1 LRRGRQTRFNSR
13 RPSRITESFP
23 GYRSGA
29 TVQMR
34 LQFPTVRIAGQTPR
48 KLYRSIWI
56 SDFHLGTTVCQA
68 KPLLDFLSQHQSEK
82 LYLVGDIVDGWNA
95 GPSWCFDLAQKAVA
109 EEIRAWRERGTDVE
123 FLPGNH
129 DEASL
134 ELVETMLGL
143 IPKREKLIHRTVDGR
158 RMLVVHGHQF
168 DTAMNSGT
176 WLKGKQAYL
185 IALRIHQWYGSAW
198 TKRSERSQSLS
209 AYLRH
214 RVKQLIEYLTGFDD
228 RAVFEAV
235 REHHADGLICGHVHR
250 AEQRLI
256 GPIWY
261 INEGDWVQNCT
272 ALVEDYAGALRLLR
286 WGAPSSCL
294 AHK

>member
-1 LRRGRQTRFNSR
+1 MRRERRARFNHR

-23 GYRSGA
+23 GCRSA
-29 TVQMR
+29 AAVQMQLR
-34 LQFPTVRIAGQTPR
+34 FPTGMRAGQTVR
-48 KLYRSIWI
+48 NLYRSIWI
-56 SDFHLGTTVCQA
+56 SDFHLGTAVCQA
-68 KPLLDFLSQHQSEK
+68 ETLLDFLRRHQSEK
-82 LYLVGDIVDGWNA
+82 LYLVGDIVDGWN
-95 GPSWCFDLAQKAVA
+95 PDSSWCCDLAQKAVA

-129 DEASL
+129 DESSAD
-134 ELVETMLGL
+134 LVETVLGL
-143 IPKREKLIHRTVDGR
+143 LPKQEKLIHRTADGR

-168 DTAMNSGT
+168 DSALNSGT
-176 WLKGKQAYL
+176 WLKGKQAYV
-185 IALRIHQWYGSAW
+185 IALRLHQWYGSAW
-198 TKRSERSQSLS
+198 TERSQRSRSLS

-214 RVKQLIEYLTGFDD
+214 RVKQVVEYLTGFDD

-235 REHHADGLICGHVHR
+235 REHRADGLICGHVHR

-286 WGAPSSCL
+286 WGAAPNIVS
-294 AHK
+294 HR

>member
-1 LRRGRQTRFNSR
+1 
-13 RPSRITESFP
+13 
-23 GYRSGA
+23 
-29 TVQMR
+29 MR

-95 GPSWCFDLAQKAVA
+95 GSSWCFDLAQKAVTG
-109 EEIRAWRERGTDVE
+109 EIRAWRERGTDVE

-198 TKRSERSQSLS
+198 TKRSERSRSLS

-286 WGAPSSCL
+286 WGAPS
-294 AHK
+294 